1 MTAGDTGSCQ
11 GRVPFAS
18 IYSYARRC
26 PLFPAENQVSMIRR
40 LSNPEARIKALEGRL
55 QQYPASAAFFP
66 LASLLWEKGEV
77 DQAENLL
84 KGGLAT
90 YPNYA
95 AAGVLLGEILIS
107 KDEHEQAARFIAK
120 ALEIAPWNISGQR
133 LLAEC
138 WRKKGDEE
146 AVQAALRAAEVFGAD
161 EVSPQSP
168 ITDSDVDSSSPVVPG
183 EELDA
188 VASPALAELYMAQG
202 HLDRAQDVYERLLE
216 SEPAKVEWNE
226 KLAAIRE
233 RLSQGEDVV
242 VLTGYPEMAEN
253 LDLIAGKVKGEAD
266 VLGEAKADERDAD
279 TPAAEFED
287 LGDALSPTDKI
298 AEAENEGRES
308 GIAPGEEGVVG
319 EKAVDSILQKMVELY
334 VEEGNDAQALDM
346 CRKAQAL
353 REDAPWILEKISVLE
368 RKVEESAASL
378 LRNDAEEDKDRTT
391 LVLPL
396 ADQRVVETLEGWL
409 ETLQRR
415 KANA

>member
-1 MTAGDTGSCQ
+1 
-11 GRVPFAS
+11 
-18 IYSYARRC
+18 
-26 PLFPAENQVSMIRR
+26 MIRR

-55 QQYPASAAFFP
+55 QQYPSSAAFFP

-84 KGGLAT
+84 KSGLAT

-107 KDEHEQAARFIAK
+107 KDEHELATRFISK
-120 ALEIAPWNISGQR
+120 ALEVAPWNISGQR

-146 AVQAALRAAEVFGAD
+146 AAQVALRAAEMFGAE
-161 EVSPQSP
+161 EVSAQSVM
-168 ITDSDVDSSSPVVPG
+168 TDSDVDSPSPVVPE

-188 VASPALAELYMAQG
+188 VATPALAELYMAQG
-202 HLDRAQDVYERLLE
+202 HLDKARDVYERLLE

-226 KLAAIRE
+226 RLAAIRE
-233 RLSQGEDVV
+233 QISRGGDVDV
-242 VLTGYPEMAEN
+242 PTGYPEMGEN
-253 LDLIAGKVKGEAD
+253 LDLIAGEVKGEANIPGEMKVED
-266 VLGEAKADERDAD
+266 VASGDMETIEGEAE
-279 TPAAEFED
+279 TPDAEFQD
-287 LGDALSPTDKI
+287 LSDALNPMDKV
-298 AEAENEGRES
+298 AGTENEGSEPS
-308 GIAPGEEGVVG
+308 VVPGEGGVVE
-319 EKAVDSILQKMVELY
+319 EKVVNSILPKIVELY
-334 VEEGNDAQALDM
+334 VEEENDAQALDM

-353 REDAPWILEKISVLE
+353 GEDAPWMLEKISMLE

-378 LRNDAEEDKDRTT
+378 LPNDAEEDKDQTT
-391 LVLPL
+391 LVSPF
-396 ADQRVVETLEGWL
+396 ADQSVVETLEGWL

>member
-1 MTAGDTGSCQ
+1 
-11 GRVPFAS
+11 
-18 IYSYARRC
+18 
-26 PLFPAENQVSMIRR
+26 MIRR

-55 QQYPASAAFFP
+55 QQYPSSAAFFP
-66 LASLLWEKGEV
+66 LASLLWEKGEI

-107 KDEHEQAARFIAK
+107 KDEHGQATRFISK
-120 ALEIAPWNISGQR
+120 ALEIAPWNISGQS

-146 AVQAALRAAEVFGAD
+146 AAQIALRAAEMFGAE
-161 EVSPQSP
+161 EVSAQSA
-168 ITDSDVDSSSPVVPG
+168 ITDSDVDSPPPVVPE

-188 VASPALAELYMAQG
+188 VATPALAELYMAQG
-202 HLDRAQDVYERLLE
+202 HLDKARDVYERLLE

-226 KLAAIRE
+226 RLAAIRE
-233 RLSQGEDVV
+233 QISRGEDVDV
-242 VLTGYPEMAEN
+242 PTGYPEMGEN
-253 LDLIAGKVKGEAD
+253 LDLIAGEVKGEAN
-266 VLGEAKADERDAD
+266 VSGETKADDVASGDTEAD
-279 TPAAEFED
+279 EGGAGTSTAEFED
-287 LGDALSPTDKI
+287 LGDALDPADKVGGT
-298 AEAENEGRES
+298 ENEGRES
-308 GIAPGEEGVVG
+308 SVGPGEEDVVE
-319 EKAVDSILQKMVELY
+319 EKVVDSILRKVVELY
-334 VEEGNDAQALDM
+334 VEEENDAQALDM

-353 REDAPWILEKISVLE
+353 GENAPWMLEKISVLE

-378 LRNDAEEDKDRTT
+378 LPNDVEEDKDRTT
-391 LVLPL
+391 LVSPST
-396 ADQRVVETLEGWL
+396 DQRVVETLEGWL

>member
-1 MTAGDTGSCQ
+1 
-11 GRVPFAS
+11 
-18 IYSYARRC
+18 
-26 PLFPAENQVSMIRR
+26 MIRR

-55 QQYPASAAFFP
+55 QQYPSSAAFFP

-77 DQAENLL
+77 DRAENLL

-107 KDEHEQAARFIAK
+107 KDEHGQATRFISK

-146 AVQAALRAAEVFGAD
+146 AAQVALRAAEMFGAG
-161 EVSPQSP
+161 EVSAQNV
-168 ITDSDVDSSSPVVPG
+168 ITDSDVDSPPPVVPE

-188 VASPALAELYMAQG
+188 VATPALAELYMAQG
-202 HLDRAQDVYERLLE
+202 HLDKARDVYERLLE
-216 SEPAKVEWNE
+216 SEPTKIEWNE
-226 KLAAIRE
+226 RLAAIRE
-233 RLSQGEDVV
+233 QISRGEDVDV
-242 VLTGYPEMAEN
+242 PTGYPEMGEN
-253 LDLIAGKVKGEAD
+253 IDLIAGEVKGEAKAND
-266 VLGEAKADERDAD
+266 VASENMEADEGEAGTSA
-279 TPAAEFED
+279 TEFED
-287 LGDALSPTDKI
+287 LGDALDPMDKV
-298 AEAENEGRES
+298 AGTENEGSEPS
-308 GIAPGEEGVVG
+308 VVPGEGGVVE
-319 EKAVDSILQKMVELY
+319 EKVVNSILPKIVELY
-334 VEEGNDAQALDM
+334 VEEENDAQALDM

-353 REDAPWILEKISVLE
+353 GEDAPWMLEKISVLE

-378 LRNDAEEDKDRTT
+378 LPNDAEEDKDQTT
-391 LVLPL
+391 LVSPFV
-396 ADQRVVETLEGWL
+396 DQRVVETLEGWL

>member
-1 MTAGDTGSCQ
+1 
-11 GRVPFAS
+11 
-18 IYSYARRC
+18 
-26 PLFPAENQVSMIRR
+26 MIRR

-55 QQYPASAAFFP
+55 QQYPSSAAFFP

-84 KGGLAT
+84 KSGLAT

-107 KDEHEQAARFIAK
+107 KDEHELATRFISK
-120 ALEIAPWNISGQR
+120 ALEVAPWNISGQR

-146 AVQAALRAAEVFGAD
+146 AAQVALRAAEMFGAE
-161 EVSPQSP
+161 EVSAQSVM
-168 ITDSDVDSSSPVVPG
+168 TDSDVDSPSPVVPE

-188 VASPALAELYMAQG
+188 VATPALAELYMAQG
-202 HLDRAQDVYERLLE
+202 HLDKARDVYERLLE

-226 KLAAIRE
+226 RLAAIRE
-233 RLSQGEDVV
+233 QISRGGDVDV
-242 VLTGYPEMAEN
+242 PTGYPEMGEN
-253 LDLIAGKVKGEAD
+253 LDLIAGEVKGEANIPGEMKVED
-266 VLGEAKADERDAD
+266 VASGDMETIEGEAE
-279 TPAAEFED
+279 TPDAEFQD
-287 LGDALSPTDKI
+287 LSDALNPMDKV
-298 AEAENEGRES
+298 AGTENEGSEPS
-308 GIAPGEEGVVG
+308 VVPGEGGVVE
-319 EKAVDSILQKMVELY
+319 EKVVNSILPKIVELY
-334 VEEGNDAQALDM
+334 VEEENDAQALDM

-353 REDAPWILEKISVLE
+353 GEDAPWMLEKISMLE

-378 LRNDAEEDKDRTT
+378 LPNDAEEDKDQTT
-391 LVLPL
+391 LVSPF

>member
-1 MTAGDTGSCQ
+1 M
-11 GRVPFAS
+11 
-18 IYSYARRC
+18 
-26 PLFPAENQVSMIRR
+26 
-40 LSNPEARIKALEGRL
+40 SNPEARIKALEGRL
-55 QQYPASAAFFP
+55 QQYPSSAAFFP

-84 KGGLAT
+84 KSGLAT

-107 KDEHEQAARFIAK
+107 KDEHELATRFISK
-120 ALEIAPWNISGQR
+120 ALEVAPWNISGQR

-146 AVQAALRAAEVFGAD
+146 AAQVALRAAEMFGAE
-161 EVSPQSP
+161 EVSAQSVM
-168 ITDSDVDSSSPVVPG
+168 TDSDVDSPSPVVPE

-188 VASPALAELYMAQG
+188 VATPALAELYMAQG
-202 HLDRAQDVYERLLE
+202 HLDKARDVYERLLE

-226 KLAAIRE
+226 RLAAIRE
-233 RLSQGEDVV
+233 QISRGGDVDV
-242 VLTGYPEMAEN
+242 PTGYPEMGEN
-253 LDLIAGKVKGEAD
+253 LDLIAGEVKGEANIPGEMKVED
-266 VLGEAKADERDAD
+266 VASGDMETIEGEAE
-279 TPAAEFED
+279 TPDAEFQD
-287 LGDALSPTDKI
+287 LSDALNPMDKV
-298 AEAENEGRES
+298 AGTENEGSEPS
-308 GIAPGEEGVVG
+308 VVPGEGGVVE
-319 EKAVDSILQKMVELY
+319 EKVVNSILPKIVELY
-334 VEEGNDAQALDM
+334 VEEENDAQALDM

-353 REDAPWILEKISVLE
+353 GEDAPWMLEKISMLE

-378 LRNDAEEDKDRTT
+378 LPNDAEEDKDQTT
-391 LVLPL
+391 LVSPF

>member
-1 MTAGDTGSCQ
+1 
-11 GRVPFAS
+11 
-18 IYSYARRC
+18 
-26 PLFPAENQVSMIRR
+26 MIRR

-95 AAGVLLGEILIS
+95 AAGVLLGGILLS
-107 KDEHEQAARFIAK
+107 KGEHEQAARFIAK

-146 AVQAALRAAEVFGAD
+146 AAQVALRAAEVFGAD
-161 EVSPQSP
+161 EVSPQSA
-168 ITDSDVDSSSPVVPG
+168 ITDSDVDSSSPVVPE

-188 VASPALAELYMAQG
+188 VATPALAELYMAQG
-202 HLDRAQDVYERLLE
+202 HLDRARDVYERLLE
-216 SEPAKVEWNE
+216 SDPAKVEWNE

-233 RLSQGEDVV
+233 RLSRGEDVDV
-242 VLTGYPEMAEN
+242 PTGYPEMGEN
-253 LDLIAGKVKGEAD
+253 LDLIAGEVKGEAKGDD
-266 VLGEAKADERDAD
+266 VASGNMEAVEGDAD
-279 TPAAEFED
+279 TSAAEFED
-287 LGDALSPTDKI
+287 SGDALSPADKV
-298 AEAENEGRES
+298 AETVNEGRES
-308 GIAPGEEGVVG
+308 GIAPEEEGVIG
-319 EKAVDSILQKMVELY
+319 EKAVDSILRKMVELY
-334 VEEGNDAQALDM
+334 VEEENDAQALDM

-353 REDAPWILEKISVLE
+353 GEDAPWILGKISVLE

-396 ADQRVVETLEGWL
+396 ADQIVVETLEGWL

>member
-1 MTAGDTGSCQ
+1 
-11 GRVPFAS
+11 
-18 IYSYARRC
+18 
-26 PLFPAENQVSMIRR
+26 MIRR

-84 KGGLAT
+84 RGGLAT

-95 AAGVLLGEILIS
+95 AAGVLLGGILLS

-138 WRKKGDEE
+138 WRKKGDEK
-146 AVQAALRAAEVFGAD
+146 AAQVALRAAEVFGAD
-161 EVSPQSP
+161 EVSPQST
-168 ITDSDVDSSSPVVPG
+168 ITDSDVDSSSPVVPE

-188 VASPALAELYMAQG
+188 VATPALAELYMAQG
-202 HLDRAQDVYERLLE
+202 HLDRARDVYERLLE

-233 RLSQGEDVV
+233 RLSRGEDVDV
-242 VLTGYPEMAEN
+242 PTGSPETGEN
-253 LDLIAGKVKGEAD
+253 LDLIAGKIKGEAN
-266 VLGEAKADERDAD
+266 VPVEAKGDDVASGNMEAVEEDAD
-279 TPAAEFED
+279 TSAAEFED
-287 LGDALSPTDKI
+287 LGDALSPADKV
-298 AEAENEGRES
+298 AETVSEGRES
-308 GIAPGEEGVVG
+308 GIAPGEEGVIG
-319 EKAVDSILQKMVELY
+319 EKAVDSILRRMVELY
-334 VEEGNDAQALDM
+334 VEEENDAQALDM

-353 REDAPWILEKISVLE
+353 GEDAPWILGKISALE

-378 LRNDAEEDKDRTT
+378 LRNDAEEDKDRTMP
-391 LVLPL
+391 VFPL
-396 ADQRVVETLEGWL
+396 ADQIVVETLEGWL

>member
-1 MTAGDTGSCQ
+1 
-11 GRVPFAS
+11 
-18 IYSYARRC
+18 
-26 PLFPAENQVSMIRR
+26 MIRR

-84 KGGLAT
+84 RGGLAT

-95 AAGVLLGEILIS
+95 AAGVLLGGILLS
-107 KDEHEQAARFIAK
+107 KGEHEQAARFIAK

-133 LLAEC
+133 LLAKC

-146 AVQAALRAAEVFGAD
+146 AAQVALRAAEVFEAD
-161 EVSPQSP
+161 EVSPQSA
-168 ITDSDVDSSSPVVPG
+168 ITDSDVDSSSPVVPE

-188 VASPALAELYMAQG
+188 VATPALAELYMAQG
-202 HLDRAQDVYERLLE
+202 HLDRARDVYERLLE
-216 SEPAKVEWNE
+216 SDPAKVEWNE

-233 RLSQGEDVV
+233 QISQDAAAAAS
-242 VLTGYPEMAEN
+242 TGYPEMGEN
-253 LDLIAGKVKGEAD
+253 LDLIAGEVKGEAKGDD
-266 VLGEAKADERDAD
+266 VASGNMEAVEGDAD
-279 TPAAEFED
+279 TSAAEFED
-287 LGDALSPTDKI
+287 LGDALSPADKV
-298 AEAENEGRES
+298 AETVNEGRES
-308 GIAPGEEGVVG
+308 GIAPGEEGVIG
-319 EKAVDSILQKMVELY
+319 EKAVDSILRKMVELY
-334 VEEGNDAQALDM
+334 VEEENDAQALDM

-353 REDAPWILEKISVLE
+353 GEDAPWILGKISVLE

-391 LVLPL
+391 PVLPL
-396 ADQRVVETLEGWL
+396 ADQIVVETLEGWL

>member
-1 MTAGDTGSCQ
+1 
-11 GRVPFAS
+11 
-18 IYSYARRC
+18 
-26 PLFPAENQVSMIRR
+26 MIRR
-40 LSNPEARIKALEGRL
+40 LSNPEARIQALEGRL

-95 AAGVLLGEILIS
+95 AAGVLLGGILIS

-120 ALEIAPWNISGQR
+120 ALEIAPWNISGRR

-138 WRKKGDEE
+138 YRKKGDEE
-146 AVQAALRAAEVFGAD
+146 AMQVALRVARMFEDD
-161 EVSPQSP
+161 EVATQSA
-168 ITDSDVDSSSPVVPG
+168 IIDSDVDSSSPVVPEG
-183 EELDA
+183 ELDA
-188 VASPALAELYMAQG
+188 VATPALAELYMAQG
-202 HLDRAQDVYERLLE
+202 HLDRARDVYERLLE
-216 SEPAKVEWNE
+216 SEPDKVEWNE

-233 RLSQGEDVV
+233 RLSQGEDVDV
-242 VLTGYPEMAEN
+242 PAGYPEMGEN
-253 LDLIAGKVKGEAD
+253 LDLVAGKVIGEAD
-266 VLGEAKADERDAD
+266 VPGEAKADDVASGNMEADEGDAD
-279 TPAAEFED
+279 TSSPGVQDSVEAS
-287 LGDALSPTDKI
+287 GPTDKVS
-298 AEAENEGRES
+298 EVDKERRES
-308 GIAPGEEGVVG
+308 SVTSGEEDVID
-319 EKAVDSILQKMVELY
+319 EKAVDSILRKMVELY
-334 VEEGNDAQALDM
+334 VEEENDAQALDI

-353 REDAPWILEKISVLE
+353 GESAPWILGKISVLE
-368 RKVEESAASL
+368 RIVEESAASL

-391 LVLPL
+391 PIFPL

>member
-1 MTAGDTGSCQ
+1 
-11 GRVPFAS
+11 
-18 IYSYARRC
+18 
-26 PLFPAENQVSMIRR
+26 MIRR

-66 LASLLWEKGEV
+66 LASLLWEKGDVE
-77 DQAENLL
+77 QAENLL
-84 KGGLAT
+84 RGGLAT

-95 AAGVLLGEILIS
+95 AAGVLLGGILLS

-146 AVQAALRAAEVFGAD
+146 AAQVTLRAAEVFGAD
-161 EVSPQSP
+161 EVSPQSA
-168 ITDSDVDSSSPVVPG
+168 ITDSDVDSSSPVVPE

-188 VASPALAELYMAQG
+188 VATPALAELYMAQG
-202 HLDRAQDVYERLLE
+202 HLDRARDVYERLLE
-216 SEPAKVEWNE
+216 SDPAKVEWNE

-233 RLSQGEDVV
+233 QISQDAAAAAS
-242 VLTGYPEMAEN
+242 TGYPEMGEN
-253 LDLIAGKVKGEAD
+253 LDLIAGEVKGEAKGDD
-266 VLGEAKADERDAD
+266 VASGNMEAVEGDAD
-279 TPAAEFED
+279 TSAAEFED
-287 LGDALSPTDKI
+287 LGDALSPADKV
-298 AEAENEGRES
+298 AETVNEGRES
-308 GIAPGEEGVVG
+308 GIAPGEEGVIG
-319 EKAVDSILQKMVELY
+319 EKAVDSILRKMVELY
-334 VEEGNDAQALDM
+334 VEEENDAQALDM

-353 REDAPWILEKISVLE
+353 GENAPWILGKISVLE

-391 LVLPL
+391 PVLPL
-396 ADQRVVETLEGWL
+396 ADQIVVETLEGWL